1 MNLIEILHTHS
12 YDKQSAL
19 LRAEHMLEDL
29 ANEYGLEIQS
39 HGDGCIDFKGSGIT
53 GSVIINHNEI
63 HFNAKLSFLMIAMKP
78 VISNAIEE
86 KLKENFE

>member
-12 YDKQSAL
+12 YDKQSAIK
-19 LRAEHMLEDL
+19 RAEHMLEDL
-29 ANEYGLEIQS
+29 ANDYGLEIHS
-39 HGDGCIDFKGSGIT
+39 HGNGCIDFKGSGIS
-53 GSVIINHNEI
+53 GSVVIDHNEI
-63 HFNAKLSFLMIAMKP
+63 QFNAKLSFLMIAMKP